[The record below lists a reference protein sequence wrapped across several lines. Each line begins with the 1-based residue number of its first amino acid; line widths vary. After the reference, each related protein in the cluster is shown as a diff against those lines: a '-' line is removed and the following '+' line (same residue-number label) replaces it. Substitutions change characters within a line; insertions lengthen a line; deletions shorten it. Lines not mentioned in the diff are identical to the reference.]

1 MKYILSCL
9 SLGRSVIRFNRSPP
23 LPLHSLFPRIS
34 RDPFRERVDYTTTFE
49 KEDEWMD
56 ICMDGWMDRRSGEEG
71 EGGILVESERW
82 VGRELGRGQNAW
94 TWIRSSRVSRKGGGD
109 DVDYREKGAEVFSLF
124 SYIYMYLD
132 GVANVAAS
140 GIRVSRQCKAD
151 FLRTSRVSS

>member
-1 MKYILSCL
+1 
-9 SLGRSVIRFNRSPP
+9 
-23 LPLHSLFPRIS
+23 
-34 RDPFRERVDYTTTFE
+34 
-49 KEDEWMD
+49 MD
-56 ICMDGWMDRRSGEEG
+56 GYAWMDGWIDEEGEEG